1 MPEEI
6 TKPATVKGFLKG
18 STSLRVGEEAITAM
32 FNGINQTASDIV
44 KKADSLCQAEN
55 RTTIL
60 DRDINQA
67 FNTIGGGVDNS
78 PEGIFKAVEKMEP
91 EDIGKISI
99 MIAQW
104 VKEHRASLEG

>member
-1 MPEEI
+1 MCEI
-6 TKPATVKGFLKG
+6 TKPATVKGFLKA
-18 STSLRVGEEAITAM
+18 STTLRVGEEAITAM
-32 FNGINQTASDIV
+32 LTGINQAALDIV
-44 KKADSLCQAEN
+44 KKAEALCQAEN

-91 EDIGKISI
+91 EQIGKISI
-99 MIAQW
+99 MIAAW
-104 VKEHRASLEG
+104 VKEHRAALES

>member
-1 MPEEI
+1 MEEI
-6 TKPATVKGFLKG
+6 TKPATVKGFLKA
-18 STSLRVGEEAITAM
+18 STTLRVGEEAITAM
-32 FNGINQTASDIV
+32 LTGINQAAFDIV
-44 KKADSLCQAEN
+44 KKAEALCQAEN

-91 EDIGKISI
+91 EAIGKISI
-99 MIAQW
+99 MIATW
-104 VKEHRASLEG
+104 VKEHRAALES